1 MDGLTPVRGGV
12 VQRLLH
18 EPELGRPVVLRVA
31 QLSSGNV
38 LFGAWGPDR
47 GACEWAITRMRQ
59 ALWVDLD
66 LRPFHDRFRDDE
78 LIGSAVRADPTL
90 RPAGRP
96 DPFEALAWAV
106 TEQLIEYERAVR
118 IQRRIVRCL
127 GRVDAA
133 SGLLDAPTAR
143 TVAGAAP
150 ALFASF
156 DLSGGRALALVH
168 AAREVSRGRVELWSA
183 DPAIQDVGWRR
194 LRMIPG
200 IGSWTVEMLALVGQ
214 GRLDQVPAGD
224 LGFVKFAGRLLSGGD
239 PQARGTEDDVRAL
252 LDRFGEWKG
261 IAGAY
266 ALRSGGGRKSPIVRA

>member
-1 MDGLTPVRGGV
+1 MDGLTPVRSGV
-12 VQRLLH
+12 IQRLLH
-18 EPELGRPVVLRVA
+18 DPEMRRPIVIRVA

-38 LFGAWGPDR
+38 LFGAWGPHR
-47 GACEWAITRMRQ
+47 GACHWGIERMRR

-78 LIGSAVRADPTL
+78 LIGSVVRADPTL
-90 RPAGRP
+90 RPGGRP

-118 IQRRIVRCL
+118 IQRRIVRSL
-127 GRVDAA
+127 GRMDAA
-133 SGLLDAPTAR
+133 SGLLDAPAAATI
-143 TVAGAAP
+143 AGTAP
-150 ALFASF
+150 ALFESF
-156 DLSGGRALALVH
+156 DLSGGRSLALVH
-168 AAREVSRGRVELWSA
+168 AAREVARGRVELWSD
-183 DPAIQDVGWRR
+183 DPAIQEVGWRR

-200 IGSWTVEMLALVGQ
+200 VGSWTIEMLALVGQ

-224 LGFVKFAGRLLSGGD
+224 LGFIKLAGRLLSGGD

-266 ALRSGGGRKSPIVRA
+266 ALRAGGSWRSPIVRA